1 MFVCMLYPNSPSP
14 HYRRSPSP
22 LQQPASEG
30 TLFQDAQVTQARLTR
45 LTQGQEKVNRH
56 TSNDFCNNLSFTLL
70 IDCLICDLVY
80 KNVQTLYFKIV
91 TWDKNGQ
98 V

>member
-1 MFVCMLYPNSPSP
+1 MFMCMLDPHSLSP

-30 TLFQDAQVTQARLTR
+30 TLLQDAQVTQARVTR

-56 TSNDFCNNLSFTLL
+56 TSNDFCYNLSFTLL

-80 KNVQTLYFKIV
+80 EKMFRLCTL
-91 TWDKNGQ
+91 DSNLRQ
-98 V
+98 